1 MDAKDRKILSL
12 LQENAMYTAA
22 ELGEQVGLSTT
33 PCWRRV
39 QRLEQGGYIRQR
51 VALLDHDKMNV
62 GVTVFV
68 AVRTSRHSGDW
79 LEHFRRAVTTI
90 PEIVEAHRLSGD
102 VDYLLRVVVPSI
114 DGWDAVYRRLIE
126 GIEFS
131 DVSSSFSM
139 EQLKFTT
146 AIPVDHV

>member
-1 MDAKDRKILSL
+1 MLRTEKFCRYYRK
-12 LQENAMYTAA
+12 
-22 ELGEQVGLSTT
+22 T
-33 PCWRRV
+33 PCTRPRSLASRSSATSSSV
-39 QRLEQGGYIRQR
+39 SVL
-51 VALLDHDKMNV
+51 ALLDHDRMNV

-68 AVRTSRHSGDW
+68 TVRTSRHSRDW
-79 LEHFRRAVTTI
+79 LEAFRRAVTTI

-102 VDYLLRVVVPSI
+102 VDYLLRAVVPSI

-126 GIEFS
+126 AVEFS

>member
-39 QRLEQGGYIRQR
+39 QRLEQAGYIRQR
-51 VALLDHDKMNV
+51 VALLDHDRMNV

-68 AVRTSRHSGDW
+68 AVRTSRHSRDW
-79 LEHFRRAVTTI
+79 LESFRRAVATI

-126 GIEFS
+126 AVEFS

>member
-1 MDAKDRKILSL
+1 
-12 LQENAMYTAA
+12 MYTAA
-22 ELGEQVGLSTT
+22 ELGERVGLSTT

-39 QRLEQGGYIRQR
+39 QRLEQEGYIRRR
-51 VALLDHDKMNV
+51 VALLDHGKMNV

-68 AVRTSRHSGDW
+68 MIRTSRHAREW
-79 LEHFRRAVTTI
+79 FEQFRQAIAVI

-102 VDYLLRVVVPSI
+102 VDYLLRAVVPSI

-126 GIEFS
+126 AVEFN

>member
-1 MDAKDRKILSL
+1 MDSKDRRILSL
-12 LQENAMYTAA
+12 LQENALYTAA
-22 ELGEQVGLSTT
+22 ELGEAVGLSAT

-39 QRLEQGGYIRQR
+39 QRLEQDGFIRQR

-68 AVRTSRHSGDW
+68 MVRTSRHTRDW
-79 LEHFRRAVTTI
+79 LERFRQAVASV

-102 VDYLLRVVVPSI
+102 VDYLLRAVVPSI

-126 GIEFS
+126 AVEFS

>member
-1 MDAKDRKILSL
+1 MDQKDRKILAL
-12 LQENAMYTAA
+12 LQDNAMYTAA
-22 ELGEQVGLSTT
+22 ELGERVGLSTT

-39 QRLEQGGYIRQR
+39 QRLEQEGYIRQR
-51 VALLDHDKMNV
+51 VALLDQAKMNL

-68 AVRTSRHSGDW
+68 MVRTSRHTRDW
-79 LEHFRRAVTTI
+79 LERFREAMTRI

-102 VDYLLRVVVPSI
+102 VDYLLRVVVPGI

-126 GIEFS
+126 AVEFS